1 MNFLELKNISYKIN
15 KQTIIDNVSLNLQK
29 GQITTL
35 IGPNGGG
42 KTTTAKIALRLIKP
56 TSGNLLANHK
66 IRQGYMP
73 QKINIDKSIPLTVL
87 DFIKLF
93 NNNFIDK
100 IYFEELIEKLGL
112 IKTLKQQL
120 FAISGGQ
127 LQKILFLQAIISK
140 PDFLVLD
147 EPTQYMDIKA
157 VAEFYHILNDIRKN
171 QNCSILLISHDLNF
185 VMQKSDQVY
194 CINHHICCSGHP
206 EYLTNNLQYRELFNS
221 KITEDDRKINE
232 EIALYHHQH
241 DHNHHQ

>member
-1 MNFLELKNISYKIN
+1 MNLLELSNVSYKIN
-15 KQTIIDNVSLNLQK
+15 KQTIIDNVSLNLPR

-42 KTTTAKIALRLIKP
+42 KTTIAKIALKLIKP
-56 TSGNLLANHK
+56 SFGAVISNPK

-87 DFIKLF
+87 DFVKLF

-100 IYFEELIEKLGL
+100 IYFAQLAEKLGL
-112 IKTLKQQL
+112 TKTLDQQL

-140 PDFLVLD
+140 PEFLVLD
-147 EPTQYMDIKA
+147 EPTQYMDING

-206 EYLTNNLQYRELFNS
+206 ESLANNIQYHQLFS
-221 KITEDDRKINE
+221 KKTFVDDGKISE
-232 EIALYHHQH
+232 EIAIYHHQH
-241 DHNHHQ
+241 DHQHHH

>member
-206 EYLTNNLQYRELFNS
+206 ESLTNNLQYRELFNN
-221 KITEDDRKINE
+221 KTTEDDNKINE